1 MVERKTGGLIALLD
15 EQCAYK
21 ASDCKQLIASFKRQ
35 LTSSQSFE
43 PASHALDVTFKVL
56 HSAPPLR
63 HSATPP
69 RTSTLVTS

>member
-56 HSAPPLR
+56 NSAPPLR
-63 HSATPP
+63 HAAAYKH
-69 RTSTLVTS
+69 TSHQLAH